1 MRGHLLIAGGNI
13 GATAEGRQAIFSRFA
28 ALCGGEEGSVLIVP
42 CASGDPLDSAAYI
55 TDELL
60 ESGVGECCTLPLTEL
75 PELLAQGWTDR
86 ADEGLVPLLEGV
98 TGVWFT
104 GGDQLRTARL
114 LLQSDDTDTP
124 VLTAIRGVLARG
136 GVIGGTSAGA
146 AIMGRSMI
154 VRGDDQGALT
164 LPVATDVHS
173 YVDHEE
179 SPEPLLVGPGL
190 GFLPWGITD
199 QHFNRR
205 PRLQRLLKAMEVS
218 GEAQGFGV
226 SEDTALEVD
235 LEKNTL
241 TVHGSA
247 YVLRAVRQ
255 GKQIVLTKLTAADEA
270 VPY

>member
-13 GATAEGRQAIFSRFA
+13 GATQAGRQAIFSRFA
-28 ALCGGEEGSVLIVP
+28 SLCGGEEGSVLIVP
-42 CASGDPLDSAAYI
+42 CASGDPVDSVEYI

-60 ESGVGECCTLPLTEL
+60 EAGVGECCTLPLTEL

-114 LLQSDDTDTP
+114 LLRRDGSDTP
-124 VLTAIRGVLARG
+124 VLTAIRGVLDRG

-146 AIMGRSMI
+146 AIMGTSMI
-154 VRGDDQGALT
+154 VRGDDEGALT
-164 LPVATDVHS
+164 LPAATDIHN
-173 YVDHEE
+173 YVDKEE

-190 GFLPWGITD
+190 GFLPQGITD

-205 PRLQRLLKAMEVS
+205 PRLQRLMKAMEIT
-218 GEAQGFGV
+218 GETQGFGV

-235 LEKNTL
+235 LAANTL

-247 YVLRAVRQ
+247 YVLRAVRE
-255 GKQIVLTKLTAADEA
+255 GVNIVLTKLTAADEA